1 MLILILLSPIKMV
14 YLACD
19 DNCTGVLLNTLDD
32 LNKAILS
39 VNLTGVPLMPYGIL
53 SELEN
58 ATKYLKV
65 KEVHK

>member
-1 MLILILLSPIKMV
+1 MV

-19 DNCTGVLLNTLDD
+19 DNCTGVLLNSLDN

-39 VNLTGVPLMPYGIL
+39 MNLTGVARVPYGIL

-58 ATKYLKV
+58 ATKHLKV
-65 KEVHK
+65 K